1 MLRDPLGDWRDSQV
15 LANRI
20 RSYWRKRGHE
30 VEVWVEQVKNETG
43 AWYQIRSN
51 LVGGLPR

>member
-30 VEVWVEQVKNETG
+30 VDVWVEQVKNETG